1 MPFMRSPDNIIGLY
15 CRPPAVLV
23 WARDACYFCTLV
35 MVFGI
40 QIYIGIRIY
49 RIYIG
54 IVIDAGIDIWSRYWI
69 AVPPSSC

>member
-1 MPFMRSPDNIIGLY
+1 MIF
-15 CRPPAVLV
+15 
-23 WARDACYFCTLV
+23 LV

-40 QIYIGIRIY
+40 HIGSQIYIGIHIY
-49 RIYIG
+49 RIFIG

>member
-1 MPFMRSPDNIIGLY
+1 
-15 CRPPAVLV
+15 
-23 WARDACYFCTLV
+23 

-40 QIYIGIRIY
+40 HIGSQIYIGICIY

>member
-1 MPFMRSPDNIIGLY
+1 
-15 CRPPAVLV
+15 
-23 WARDACYFCTLV
+23 

-40 QIYIGIRIY
+40 HINSQIYIGIRIY

-54 IVIDAGIDIWSRYWI
+54 IVIIDAGIDIWSRYWI